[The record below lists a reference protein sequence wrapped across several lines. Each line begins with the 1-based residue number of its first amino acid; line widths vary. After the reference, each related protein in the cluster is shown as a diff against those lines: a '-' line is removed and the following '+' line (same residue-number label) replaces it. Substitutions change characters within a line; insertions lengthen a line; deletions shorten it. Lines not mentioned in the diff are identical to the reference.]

1 MFVPLA
7 QLRCAVELL
16 APEEGPPPP
25 APSAEVRPANAVS
38 HSFEY
43 VDALMG
49 TPLASH
55 DVAGL
60 EPIAVGPD
68 GAALPVLEGT
78 TVVEGNVV
86 HRAVLMPR
94 GPTYGVRVEGA
105 GSLRYFGCAAQLSTQ
120 GEGPR
125 RVRIALVP
133 RARDVVL
140 RLRVARDDDG
150 REVPGWALGSVDLRA
165 DAASERELEVHRGR
179 CSGERPDRGRSW
191 CVRSLAASPGNMGL
205 VVRVPEYGIARMPI
219 DFTAP
224 ERTVEVS
231 ARVEGHLLPA
241 AVPRASMLIGV
252 VNGDGVGAQ
261 ASLDVVPSFR
271 ALAGSCPMRDTCVRP
286 VVHVAGGAVPY
297 QRDINFIG
305 PGTSVVADGT
315 VRGLLAFGEV
325 GGGVTVVPGGTNDR
339 LRFTGSVSAS
349 LAWRGDEVH
358 EGARALLLSP
368 ASARLG
374 LGVDLRASYR
384 FWGIFVL
391 DAGLRSLFF
400 PGFGSRGREFSY
412 LGAAGA
418 SRDSASLLQIAALI
432 GLGVE
437 P

>member
-1 MFVPLA
+1 
-7 QLRCAVELL
+7 
-16 APEEGPPPP
+16 
-25 APSAEVRPANAVS
+25 
-38 HSFEY
+38 
-43 VDALMG
+43 
-49 TPLASH
+49 
-55 DVAGL
+55 
-60 EPIAVGPD
+60 
-68 GAALPVLEGT
+68 
-78 TVVEGNVV
+78 
-86 HRAVLMPR
+86 
-94 GPTYGVRVEGA
+94 
-105 GSLRYFGCAAQLSTQ
+105 
-120 GEGPR
+120 
-125 RVRIALVP
+125 
-133 RARDVVL
+133 
-140 RLRVARDDDG
+140 
-150 REVPGWALGSVDLRA
+150 
-165 DAASERELEVHRGR
+165 
-179 CSGERPDRGRSW
+179 
-191 CVRSLAASPGNMGL
+191 
-205 VVRVPEYGIARMPI
+205 
-219 DFTAP
+219 
-224 ERTVEVS
+224 
-231 ARVEGHLLPA
+231 
-241 AVPRASMLIGV
+241 
-252 VNGDGVGAQ
+252 
-261 ASLDVVPSFR
+261 
-271 ALAGSCPMRDTCVRP
+271 MRDTCVRP